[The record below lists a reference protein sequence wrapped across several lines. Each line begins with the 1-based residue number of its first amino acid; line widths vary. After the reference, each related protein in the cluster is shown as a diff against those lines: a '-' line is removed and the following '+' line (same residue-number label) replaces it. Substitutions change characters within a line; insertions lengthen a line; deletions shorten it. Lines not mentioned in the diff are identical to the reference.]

1 MITLT
6 IEKQVKKGSII
17 KYERELK
24 VFNSVDKCRKE
35 VIPIVAEMK
44 QAKKAKRPAKI
55 AIRGVS
61 YDYDSEKSMLLETKA
76 IVTTKNES
84 EEDY

>member
-6 IEKQVKKGSII
+6 IEKQVKKGSIT
-17 KYERELK
+17 KYVRELK

-35 VIPIVAEMK
+35 IIPIVAEMK
-44 QAKKAKRPAKI
+44 QAKRAKRPAKI
-55 AIRGVS
+55 AIRAVS
-61 YDYDSEKSMLLETKA
+61 YDFNSEKNMLLETKA
-76 IVTTKNES
+76 ITTTENES